1 MVSNNHTSLDH
12 LHEKRLLGALKQLV
26 VLLREHNEDKWAD
39 RFEEDAKNYEEAVKP
54 PNYQRQLAVI
64 EHIYMAYTGM
74 FDIRDLEFDDEQA
87 TVRLNELAI
96 HVWQAAR
103 GLQSTLIDIINS

>member
-1 MVSNNHTSLDH
+1 MVTHNHNSLDH

-26 VLLREHNEDKWAD
+26 ELLREHGEDKWAD
-39 RFEEDAKNYEEAVKP
+39 RFAEDAQNYQEAIKP

-74 FDIRDLEFDDEQA
+74 FDIRDLEFGDEES
-87 TVRLNELAI
+87 TERLNKLAV

>member
-1 MVSNNHTSLDH
+1 MTNHNITGLDH

-26 VLLREHNEDKWAD
+26 ELLREHNEGKWAD
-39 RFEEDAKNYEEAVKP
+39 RFEEDAINYQEALKP
-54 PNYQRQLAVI
+54 ANYQRQLAVI

-74 FDIRDLEFDDEQA
+74 FDIRDLELGDEES
-87 TVRLNELAI
+87 TERLNQLVI
-96 HVWQAAR
+96 HVWQASR